1 MGYRSPI
8 NPLIR
13 DPEACSKLY
22 LATLDLI
29 NDCAATKITACGK
42 GTVAAGRH

>member
-13 DPEACSKLY
+13 DPEACTKLY
-22 LATLDLI
+22 LATLDLV
-29 NDCAATKITACGK
+29 NEYAATKIAACDERS
-42 GTVAAGRH
+42 VSAR